1 MPCLFLSSRFCLVY
15 PLILALAQSACVLEV
30 DDENI
35 FLSRMPGTWDIDIN
49 MSEDLAPET
58 VYSFN
63 VTQLTIT
70 RDDSNLE
77 SFYGEECDEGD
88 FTLHL
93 TGFAET
99 TNFDDEK
106 SVYG

>member
-1 MPCLFLSSRFCLVY
+1 MSSRSCLVY
-15 PLILALAQSACVLEV
+15 PLILALAQSACDLEV

-49 MSEDLAPET
+49 MSNDLAPST
-58 VYSFN
+58 YPSFN
-63 VTQLTIT
+63 VAQLTIT

-77 SFYGEECDEGD
+77 VTNSEVCDEGD

-99 TNFDDEK
+99 TNFLNET
-106 SVYG
+106 SVYGEI

>member
-1 MPCLFLSSRFCLVY
+1 
-15 PLILALAQSACVLEV
+15 
-30 DDENI
+30 
-35 FLSRMPGTWDIDIN
+35 MPGTWDIDKK
-49 MSEDLAPET
+49 MSEDLAPST
-58 VYSFN
+58 YQLFN
-63 VTQLTIT
+63 VAQLTIT
-70 RDDSNLE
+70 RNDSNLE

-106 SVYG
+106 SVYGEIYMK

>member
-1 MPCLFLSSRFCLVY
+1 
-15 PLILALAQSACVLEV
+15 
-30 DDENI
+30 
-35 FLSRMPGTWDIDIN
+35 

-58 VYSFN
+58 YPSFD
-63 VTQLTIT
+63 VAQLTIT

-93 TGFAET
+93 AGFAET
-99 TNFDDEK
+99 TNLLNEK
-106 SVYG
+106 SVYGEIYMK